1 MRGIPRSTFSGRTRH
16 HRRGNHPKNSLK
28 YFQRAVFAP
37 ESKNCHFLTISLPKN
52 SLKYFQRAVFAPES
66 KNCHFL
72 TISLPKNS
80 LKYFQRAVFAPE
92 SKNCHFLTISLPK
105 SAHHC
110 TNSNPFLLADFP
122 TFATVAKGYPTSC
135 HRGKNVVCLN
145 METLTH

>member
-1 MRGIPRSTFSGRTRH
+1 
-16 HRRGNHPKNSLK
+16 
-28 YFQRAVFAP
+28 
-37 ESKNCHFLTISLPKN
+37 
-52 SLKYFQRAVFAPES
+52 
-66 KNCHFL
+66 
-72 TISLPKNS
+72 

-145 METLTH
+145 METLTHEEWLLIAKEVAAAKTEIARIKREIAKLRKQVK